1 MDSLA
6 PKIPANIKQIYKA
19 GEGMGKSGSFFFM
32 SHDHE
37 FLIKTMTTGDF
48 NAFKKLFRAYF
59 DHINMFDNSLISR
72 IYGVYSVKMGEADPV
87 YLMLQGNCKKCED
100 RYIKRVFDLKG
111 SMVKRLVP
119 GDAHKNTAVL
129 KDRNFLAMKKE
140 EGVMLFDK

>member
-1 MDSLA
+1 MDSLS
-6 PKIPANIKQIYKA
+6 PKIQANIKQIYKA

-87 YLMLQGNCKKCED
+87 YLMLQGNCKKC
-100 RYIKRVFDLKG
+100 KKLKNG
-111 SMVKRLVP
+111 
-119 GDAHKNTAVL
+119 
-129 KDRNFLAMKKE
+129 
-140 EGVMLFDK
+140 